1 MIASDPLITLHVH
14 TIGHHGDIVTV
25 ALTAKDAADAF
36 AAEAANAGE
45 TDTDGSY
52 GMSIVVPRCALRD
65 AVRFLLASYG
75 SATANTAADTLAA

>member
-36 AAEAANAGE
+36 AAEAADAGE

-52 GMSIVVPRCALRD
+52 GMSITVHHAAVKD

-75 SATANTAADTLAA
+75 SATADRAADHLAA